1 MNQRTINYIALGAG
15 VSVASFLIVRARTR
29 VAFRSKL
36 EMDPSVQAAIR
47 DEIVVWDPQTKAAE
61 LIPLIGLRGPKKAMA
76 EVLSELAS
84 KGAVPM
90 VVDEETGEVVP
101 TEELAK
107 REAEKEEEKGLVA
120 TIFSYSPAGLVYSW
134 ATGT

>member
-15 VSVASFLIVRARTR
+15 VSVASFLLVRARARAT
-29 VAFRSKL
+29 FRSTL

-76 EVLSELAS
+76 EVLAELAS
-84 KGAVPM
+84 KGAVAM
-90 VVDEETGEVVP
+90 AVDEETGEVVP

-107 REAEKEEEKGLVA
+107 REAEKEEEKGLAA
-120 TIFSYSPAGLVYSW
+120 TIFSYTPIGLAYYW